1 MYKLWACII
10 MVEGRLNCLAL
21 ITSNWSQITP
31 TIPWRWQ
38 YLMDPE
44 KLGRDCAKAVNEIFL
59 NKGKSR
65 FLLRPLE
72 EPIVRN
78 RRTGPQQTCAIAFKI
93 DESGISMVTTTA
105 QMHTCIYIKVMEL
118 K

>member
-1 MYKLWACII
+1 MWACII
-10 MVEGRLNCLAL
+10 MVEWAL
-21 ITSNWSQITP
+21 ELLSTYHDELKP
-31 TIPWRWQ
+31 TNPYDSMAVAVFDGLRKIGT
-38 YLMDPE
+38 L
-44 KLGRDCAKAVNEIFL
+44 KRDCAKAVNEISL

-65 FLLRPLE
+65 YLLRPLE

-93 DESGISMVTTTA
+93 DESDISMVTTTA

>member
-1 MYKLWACII
+1 MHQYGRRALELLSTYHVKLEPNNPYDSMAEA
-10 MVEGRLNCLAL
+10 VFDGPRKVGNL
-21 ITSNWSQITP
+21 
-31 TIPWRWQ
+31 
-38 YLMDPE
+38 
-44 KLGRDCAKAVNEIFL
+44 KRDCAKAVNEIVSL

-65 FLLRPLE
+65 YLLRPLE

-93 DESGISMVTTTA
+93 DESDISMVTTTA
-105 QMHTCIYIKVMEL
+105 QLHTCIYIKVMEL